1 MPSRGGVKLVVAA
14 GLLLVVF
21 SYTASSTTLYKITS
35 DPPGQLQ
42 DALDKVGP
50 GDSIELADGDYR
62 EEVVTKK
69 SGEPGNYIT
78 IRGSSYRAV
87 LKGEEDG
94 SSHIFDLQHSYYH
107 LDRFT
112 IDGYQGDEVYADKC
126 LYVQTNRD
134 R

>member
-1 MPSRGGVKLVVAA
+1 MLEC
-14 GLLLVVF
+14 
-21 SYTASSTTLYKITS
+21 
-35 DPPGQLQ
+35 
-42 DALDKVGP
+42 
-50 GDSIELADGDYR
+50 SIQ
-62 EEVVTKK
+62 VVTKK

-134 R
+134 RDEAYKEIEFNGHRWVHL